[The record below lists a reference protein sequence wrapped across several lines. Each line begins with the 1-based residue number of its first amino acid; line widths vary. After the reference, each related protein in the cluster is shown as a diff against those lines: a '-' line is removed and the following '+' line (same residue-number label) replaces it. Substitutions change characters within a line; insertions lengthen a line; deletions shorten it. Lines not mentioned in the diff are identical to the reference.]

1 MHVKLSQYRD
11 VIAALQDPTLRQ
23 GLYDD
28 GQVIMDSVLL
38 TLHGDAHRIRRRL
51 EQKLFTRPNIRF
63 YETQVIPTLLK
74 QYIDPF
80 MTEGGGDILPL
91 TLKTSMGLT
100 ALIAG
105 LDVPPGD
112 DQAILRLLDLVK
124 TFSEGATLV
133 HSTRPKEEVEGEV
146 LAALANL
153 EEEFLIPS
161 IQRRQA
167 LLSEIR
173 SGQGDEAA
181 LPKDVLITLM
191 KAGAQHPLERDVL
204 RREIAFY
211 LQAGAHSTAN
221 STAHALWDI
230 LRWQDRPHHPD
241 RLEDPIFLERCVH
254 ESMRLHP
261 ASPVAIRRSKTT
273 TFELDLKAANQDP
286 TIFGEDASVFNPE
299 RSLPSGIPPYGLTFG
314 AGVHSC
320 LGKELDGGQVPQG
333 PAAKHHIM
341 GFVALIL
348 QRLIAG
354 GAMMDPERPPVQDQQ
369 TSRANWAHFYL
380 KFCKNA

>member
-230 LRWQDRPHHPD
+230 LRWRAPQIP
-241 RLEDPIFLERCVH
+241 RLTPYGISSDGRIDPIIQI
-254 ESMRLHP
+254 
-261 ASPVAIRRSKTT
+261 AWKTRS
-273 TFELDLKAANQDP
+273 FSNGVFMKACA
-286 TIFGEDASVFNPE
+286 F
-299 RSLPSGIPPYGLTFG
+299 IPPALWPFAAQKPPPLSLT
-314 AGVHSC
+314 
-320 LGKELDGGQVPQG
+320 LK
-333 PAAKHHIM
+333 
-341 GFVALIL
+341 
-348 QRLIAG
+348 
-354 GAMMDPERPPVQDQQ
+354 RPIRIQQ
-369 TSRANWAHFYL
+369 SLVRMLPYL
-380 KFCKNA
+380 TLSAPCRQAFPPTA